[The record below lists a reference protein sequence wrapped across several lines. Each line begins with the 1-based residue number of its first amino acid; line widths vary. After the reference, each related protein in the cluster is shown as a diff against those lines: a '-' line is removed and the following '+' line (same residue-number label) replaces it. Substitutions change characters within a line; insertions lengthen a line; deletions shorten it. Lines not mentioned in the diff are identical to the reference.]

1 MMSDYEGVVR
11 IDPDLC
17 QGHGRCYAVAPSL
30 FAPDDVGT
38 GMVAKATL
46 QTQDLGSATLAE
58 GSCPEGAIV
67 IELSE

>member
-17 QGHGRCYAVAPSL
+17 QGNGRCVRRGPQPL
-30 FAPDDVGT
+30 RPDDVGT

-46 QTQDLGSATLAE
+46 QTRGAGTATRAE